1 VEPARYRAFLKEG
14 TGNARDLLPAEHEG
28 HDYDDRLV
36 PAFSWHAIRWEGHDL
51 ELAVPPATN
60 GRTVVAVGASP
71 EVLRAFGRELEGFCE
86 RPEGR
91 ALVYA
96 SGHWASDPALDAE
109 IGRVSWDE
117 VVLPEGLVREV
128 RAATE
133 GFFSRREAYR
143 SLGFAWRRG
152 VLFVG
157 PPGTGKTMVTKAI
170 AASVGSVPFLYV
182 RDLSG
187 RRAEEHMI
195 GEVFGRARRLAPC
208 VLVFEDIDG
217 FVDDR
222 NRAVFLNELD
232 GFKDNDGMLVL
243 ASSNHPER
251 VDEAL
256 LKRPS
261 RFDRVFRVGLP
272 AEAQRREYCLR
283 LLARPGVAAL
293 LEGDA
298 SGGLG
303 AEGLADEVARA
314 TGGFTPAHLKEA
326 FVGAALEV
334 AHGDA
339 AALHR
344 PFAEG
349 VIENVG
355 RLKRQISESRE
366 PERLAEA
373 SDPSR
378 PRPGFGAGAGG

>member
-1 VEPARYRAFLKEG
+1 
-14 TGNARDLLPAEHEG
+14 
-28 HDYDDRLV
+28 V
-36 PAFSWHAIRWEGHDL
+36 PAFSWHAASWEGHDL
-51 ELAVPPATN
+51 EIVVPPATN
-60 GRTVVAVGASP
+60 GRTIIAVGVSS
-71 EVLRAFGRELEGFCE
+71 EILRAFGRELEGFCE

-91 ALVYA
+91 ALAYA
-96 SGHWASDPALDAE
+96 SGEWASDPALDAE
-109 IGRVSWDE
+109 IGKASWDE

-133 GFFSRREAYR
+133 GFFSRQEAYR

-157 PPGTGKTMVTKAI
+157 PPGTGKTMITKAV
-170 AASVGSVPFLYV
+170 AASVGEVPFLYV

-195 GEVFGRARRLAPC
+195 GEVFGRARKLAPC

-261 RFDRVFRVGLP
+261 RFDRVFRIGLP

-298 SGGLG
+298 CGGLG
-303 AEGLADEVARA
+303 AEGLADEVA
-314 TGGFTPAHLKEA
+314 
-326 FVGAALEV
+326 
-334 AHGDA
+334 HGDA
-339 AALHR
+339 AALRR

-349 VIENVG
+349 VLENVG
-355 RLKRQISESRE
+355 RLKRQMSESRE

-373 SDPSR
+373 RDPAR
-378 PRPGFGAGAGG
+378 PRPGFGAGRTRR